1 MSVHELFPGYYRPT
15 DEQFAVMWR
24 DGVFAFDAN
33 ILLHI
38 YRFTPDTVNTFFDY
52 LSRLRDRIWVPHQA
66 YLDFQENRLSV
77 ITQQEDAY
85 EAIEK
90 MLRANLA
97 TIVAALRERKRHPY
111 VSFEDLAATL
121 VRAQTRINKQLH
133 ALHKQHP
140 DLLEHDELR
149 TKLDTLFASRIGSP
163 YADADLERYHKEA
176 ERRINQRIPPG
187 YMDAKKDRSTR
198 NEGDGS
204 GVAGTSKEG
213 IRRFGDVILWFQ
225 ILDHAQAVKKPI
237 ILISDDAKED
247 WWLIHHGRTIGPRPE
262 LVAEMRRKAN
272 MDFYM
277 YSSDRFLERA
287 ADFLQLQ
294 RQQDAIE
301 EAREL
306 RQEDIAI
313 QKQDT
318 QSTAVANLYSALS
331 RRTRPDYNYLAH
343 LTPNLAVVSN
353 ALKAANL
360 GANLAAVSNALKVAD
375 AVANLAA
382 LSNTQI
388 LANALASL
396 PKPDYSGLVGA
407 IAADL
412 PPLSESAEENTEEDT
427 DDEDREVDEDNDE

>member
-1 MSVHELFPGYYRPT
+1 
-15 DEQFAVMWR
+15 
-24 DGVFAFDAN
+24 
-33 ILLHI
+33 
-38 YRFTPDTVNTFFDY
+38 
-52 LSRLRDRIWVPHQA
+52 
-66 YLDFQENRLSV
+66 
-77 ITQQEDAY
+77 
-85 EAIEK
+85 
-90 MLRANLA
+90 
-97 TIVAALRERKRHPY
+97 
-111 VSFEDLAATL
+111 
-121 VRAQTRINKQLH
+121 
-133 ALHKQHP
+133 
-140 DLLEHDELR
+140 
-149 TKLDTLFASRIGSP
+149 
-163 YADADLERYHKEA
+163 
-176 ERRINQRIPPG
+176 
-187 YMDAKKDRSTR
+187 MDAKKDRSTR